1 MTNIGQFRAN
11 ETVQQSLLEKT
22 RCRFYLKTGYDINR
36 AKSMNESLTTEA
48 ICSVEQASEML
59 PDQDLEADT
68 NDHNCQL
75 QYCANC
81 NSTFFQEA
89 GVENCPEC
97 GAKVDEVS
105 VSDLEETIVSH
116 DLEDQ
121 HSKLLPTESDL
132 EDPITGTDLHV
143 YQCQSLLGRGGMG
156 MVYLATHRDLGRRC
170 ALKILKP
177 RLAERDPDYVRRF
190 LHEGRA
196 VATLNHP
203 NIVTAHAIGEER
215 GYRFLEMEL
224 IAGRALGRVVREDGP
239 LNPLHATSLIAQ
251 VASGLGTAHAK
262 GIVHQDLKLENI
274 LLTSSGIPK
283 IADFGLAKRITADD
297 STSSQK
303 YLAGTP
309 NFMAPELFQGSPAT
323 ATSDV
328 YSLGVCFFVLLTGEL
343 PHRGENFNS
352 LIQDVTSQPAPS
364 VRDFSPEVPLEISE
378 CVSLMLDKSPAN
390 RFQNGFMAAL
400 YLNAVLGQAQNIEA
414 MLHEAFGNNKNVS
427 WVRDG
432 SQYILEVRQA
442 TKRKQTVLIEPSDH
456 QMHERLL
463 LIYSTC
469 CDAQPEY
476 YEEALRLNSEISH
489 GGISIR
495 EVNGE
500 SKFVMIDTFPRS
512 SVGADDIRKSVM
524 AVAQHADEIEHQLTG
539 HDLH

>member
-1 MTNIGQFRAN
+1 
-11 ETVQQSLLEKT
+11 
-22 RCRFYLKTGYDINR
+22 
-36 AKSMNESLTTEA
+36 MNESLTTDLL
-48 ICSVEQASEML
+48 CSVGQDSEMI
-59 PDQDLEADT
+59 PDHNLKADSVGQ
-68 NDHNCQL
+68 NCQL

-81 NSTFFQEA
+81 NSTFFQSA
-89 GVENCPEC
+89 DGNQCPVC
-97 GAKVDEVS
+97 GAIVNDIS
-105 VSDLEETIVSH
+105 LSSLEETILSKDLVHELSQDADCEH
-116 DLEDQ
+116 DA
-121 HSKLLPTESDL
+121 
-132 EDPITGTDLHV
+132 DPITGTELHV
-143 YQCQSLLGRGGMG
+143 YRCESMLGRGGMG

-170 ALKILKP
+170 ALKILMP

-203 NIVTAHAIGEER
+203 NIVTAHAIGEAR

-224 IAGRALGRVVREDGP
+224 IVGRALGCVIREDGP
-239 LNPLHATSLIAQ
+239 LSPLHATSLIAQ
-251 VASGLGTAHAK
+251 VAAGLGTAHAK
-262 GIVHQDLKLENI
+262 GIIHQDLKLENI
-274 LLTSSGIPK
+274 LLTGAGVPK
-283 IADFGLAKRITADD
+283 IADFGLAKRITSDESNA
-297 STSSQK
+297 TQQ

-309 NFMAPELFQGSPAT
+309 NYMAPELFQGSPAS

-328 YSLGVCFFVLLTGEL
+328 YSLGVCFFVLLTGRL
-343 PHRGENFNS
+343 PHRGDDLNS
-352 LIQDVTSQPAPS
+352 LMREVTSQPAPS
-364 VRDFSPEVPLEISE
+364 VRDFRPDISLEIAE

-390 RFQNGFMAAL
+390 RFQNGFMASL

-414 MLHEAFGNNKNVS
+414 MLHEAFGGNPNVS
-427 WVRDG
+427 WIRNG
-432 SQYILEVRQA
+432 SQYILEVKQS
-442 TKRKQTVLIEPSDH
+442 TKRRQTVFIEPSEH

-476 YEEALRLNSEISH
+476 YEEALRLNAEISH

-512 SVGADDIRKSVM
+512 SVDAEDIRKSVM
-524 AVAQHADEIEHQLTG
+524 AVAHHADEIEHQLTG

>member
-1 MTNIGQFRAN
+1 
-11 ETVQQSLLEKT
+11 
-22 RCRFYLKTGYDINR
+22 
-36 AKSMNESLTTEA
+36 
-48 ICSVEQASEML
+48 ML
-59 PDQDLEADT
+59 PDQDLEEDT
-68 NDHNCQL
+68 AEQNCQL
-75 QYCANC
+75 HYCANC

-89 GVENCPEC
+89 GVEHCPTC
-97 GAKVDEVS
+97 DAKVDGVMI
-105 VSDLEETIVSH
+105 SDLEETIVTH
-116 DLEDQ
+116 DLADRLSEQ
-121 HSKLLPTESDL
+121 LEPETDL
-132 EDPITGTDLHV
+132 DDPIAGTDLHV
-143 YQCQSLLGRGGMG
+143 YQCKSMIGRGGMG

-190 LHEGRA
+190 LHEGRS

-239 LNPLHATSLIAQ
+239 LSALHATSLIAQ

-262 GIVHQDLKLENI
+262 GIIHQDLKLENI
-274 LLTSSGIPK
+274 LLTTSGVPK

-297 STSSQK
+297 RAASQ

-309 NFMAPELFQGSPAT
+309 NYMAPELFQGSAAT

-328 YSLGVCFFVLLTGEL
+328 YSLGVCFFVLLTGQL
-343 PHRGENFNS
+343 PHRGETFNS

-364 VRDFSPEVPLEISE
+364 VRDFCPEIPLEISE

-400 YLNAVLGQAQNIEA
+400 YLNAVLGQVQNIEA
-414 MLHEAFGNNKNVS
+414 MLHEAFGNNQNVS

-432 SQYILEVRQA
+432 SQYILEVKQA
-442 TKRKQTVLIEPSDH
+442 AKRRQTVFIEPSDH
-456 QMHERLL
+456 QMQERLL

-476 YEEALRLNSEISH
+476 YEEALRLNAEISH

-495 EVNGE
+495 EVNDE
-500 SKFVMIDTFPRS
+500 SKFVMVDTFPRS

-524 AVAQHADEIEHQLTG
+524 AVAHHADEIEHQLTG

>member
-1 MTNIGQFRAN
+1 
-11 ETVQQSLLEKT
+11 
-22 RCRFYLKTGYDINR
+22 
-36 AKSMNESLTTEA
+36 MNESITTDP
-48 ICSVEQASEML
+48 ICSVGQVSEML

-68 NDHNCQL
+68 ADPNCQL

-89 GVENCPEC
+89 GVENCPVC
-97 GAKVDEVS
+97 GAKADGVAIS
-105 VSDLEETIVSH
+105 NLEETIVTH
-116 DLEDQ
+116 DLADRLPQQLSSECDQ
-121 HSKLLPTESDL
+121 D
-132 EDPITGTDLHV
+132 DPISGTDLHV
-143 YQCQSLLGRGGMG
+143 YQCESMIGRGGMG

-170 ALKILKP
+170 ALKILMP

-196 VATLNHP
+196 VATLSHP

-239 LNPLHATSLIAQ
+239 LSALHATSLIAQ

-262 GIVHQDLKLENI
+262 GIIHQDLKLENI
-274 LLTSSGIPK
+274 LLTSSGVPK
-283 IADFGLAKRITADD
+283 IADFGLAKRISAEE
-297 STSSQK
+297 SASAQQ

-309 NFMAPELFQGSPAT
+309 NYMAPELFQGSPAT

-328 YSLGVCFFVLLTGEL
+328 YSLGVCFFVLLTGQL

-352 LIQDVTSQPAPS
+352 LIQAVTSQPAPS
-364 VRDFSPEVPLEISE
+364 VRDLCPKIPLEISE

-400 YLNAVLGQAQNIEA
+400 YLNAILGQAQNIEV
-414 MLHEAFGNNKNVS
+414 MLHEAFGENQSVS
-427 WVRDG
+427 WIRDG
-432 SQYILEVRQA
+432 SRYILEVRQA
-442 TKRKQTVLIEPSDH
+442 AKRKQTVFIEPSNH

-476 YEEALRLNSEISH
+476 YEEALRLNAEISH

-495 EVNGE
+495 EVNGK
-500 SKFVMIDTFPRS
+500 SKFVMVDTFPRS
-512 SVGADDIRKSVM
+512 TVDAEDIRKSVM
-524 AVAQHADEIEHQLTG
+524 AVAHHADEIEHQLTG

>member
-1 MTNIGQFRAN
+1 
-11 ETVQQSLLEKT
+11 
-22 RCRFYLKTGYDINR
+22 
-36 AKSMNESLTTEA
+36 MNESYSTDTF
-48 ICSVEQASEML
+48 CSVGQVSEML

-68 NDHNCQL
+68 ADNYCQL

-89 GVENCPEC
+89 GGENCPMC
-97 GAKVDEVS
+97 GAKVDGVA
-105 VSDLEETIVSH
+105 VPNLEETIVTQ
-116 DLEDQ
+116 DLAGG
-121 HSKLLPTESDL
+121 LLQQLPPDTDL
-132 EDPITGTDLHV
+132 DDPIAGTDLHV
-143 YQCQSLLGRGGMG
+143 YQCESLIGRGGMG
-156 MVYLATHRDLGRRC
+156 SVYLATHRDLGRHC
-170 ALKILKP
+170 ALKILMP

-190 LHEGRA
+190 LQEGRA

-239 LNPLHATSLIAQ
+239 LSAVHATSLIAQ
-251 VASGLGTAHAK
+251 VASGLGTAHAQ
-262 GIVHQDLKLENI
+262 GIIHQDLKLENI
-274 LLTSSGIPK
+274 LLTSAGVPK

-297 STSSQK
+297 SSASQQ

-309 NFMAPELFQGSPAT
+309 NYMAPELFQGSPAT
-323 ATSDV
+323 AASDV
-328 YSLGVCFFVLLTGEL
+328 YSLGVCFFVLLTGQL
-343 PHRGENFNS
+343 PHRGQNFNS

-364 VRDFSPEVPLEISE
+364 VRDFCPEVPLEISE

-390 RFQNGFMAAL
+390 RFQNGYMAAL
-400 YLNAVLGQAQNIEA
+400 YLHAVLGQAQNIEA
-414 MLHEAFGNNKNVS
+414 MLHEAFSENQNVS
-427 WVRDG
+427 WTRSG
-432 SQYILEVRQA
+432 SQYILEVKQA
-442 TKRKQTVLIEPSDH
+442 AKRKQTVLIEPSNH
-456 QMHERLL
+456 PMHERLL

-512 SVGADDIRKSVM
+512 SVGADDIRKSVR
-524 AVAQHADEIEHQLTG
+524 AVAQHADKIEDQLTG
-539 HDLH
+539 NDLH

>member
-1 MTNIGQFRAN
+1 
-11 ETVQQSLLEKT
+11 
-22 RCRFYLKTGYDINR
+22 
-36 AKSMNESLTTEA
+36 NESFSTEA
-48 ICSVEQASEML
+48 ICTVEQVSEMTS
-59 PDQDLEADT
+59 DQDLEADT
-68 NDHNCQL
+68 ASHHCQL

-81 NSTFFQEA
+81 NSTFYQEA
-89 GVENCPEC
+89 GVEQCPMC
-97 GAKVDEVS
+97 GAKVDGVS
-105 VSDLEETIVSH
+105 VTDLQETIVTHHLADRISQQLPLEA
-116 DLEDQ
+116 DL
-121 HSKLLPTESDL
+121 K
-132 EDPITGTDLHV
+132 DPIVGTDLHV
-143 YQCQSLLGRGGMG
+143 YQCESLIGRGGMG
-156 MVYLATHRDLGRRC
+156 SVYLATHRDLGRRC
-170 ALKILKP
+170 ALKILMP

-203 NIVTAHAIGEER
+203 NIVTAHAIGEDR

-224 IAGRALGRVVREDGP
+224 IAGRALSRVVREDGP
-239 LNPLHATSLIAQ
+239 LSPLHATSLIAQ

-262 GIVHQDLKLENI
+262 GIIHQDLKLENI
-274 LLTSSGIPK
+274 LLTSSGVPK

-297 STSSQK
+297 SASSQQ

-328 YSLGVCFFVLLTGEL
+328 YSLGVCFYVLLTGQL
-343 PHRGENFNS
+343 PHRGQNFNS
-352 LIQDVTSQPAPS
+352 LIQEVVSQTAPS
-364 VRDFSPEVPLEISE
+364 VRDLCPEIPLEISE

-390 RFQNGFMAAL
+390 RFQNGYMAAL

-414 MLHEAFGNNKNVS
+414 MLYEAFGENQSIS
-427 WVRDG
+427 WVRNG
-432 SQYILEVRQA
+432 SQYIVEVRQPA
-442 TKRKQTVLIEPSDH
+442 KRKQTVFIEPSEH
-456 QMHERLL
+456 QMQERLL

-476 YEEALRLNSEISH
+476 YEEALRLNAQISH

-512 SVGADDIRKSVM
+512 TVDAEDIRKSVL
-524 AVAQHADEIEHQLTG
+524 AVAHHADEIEHQLTG